1 MRLKPWF
8 TSRISRVII
17 DSSSRESYSPSR
29 IRLAANDNSLSG
41 LLINRAITIEPSKVA
56 IKAMPTHTNQ
66 VRPVML
72 PKRRL
77 SVCSQ

>member
-17 DSSSRESYSPSR
+17 DSSRRESYSPSR
-29 IRLAANDNSLSG
+29 IRLAANDSSLSG
-41 LLINRAITIEPSKVA
+41 LLISRAITIEPNSVA
-56 IKAMPTHTNQ
+56 TSAMPTQTNQ
-66 VRPVML
+66 VRPVMA
-72 PKRRL
+72 PTRRL